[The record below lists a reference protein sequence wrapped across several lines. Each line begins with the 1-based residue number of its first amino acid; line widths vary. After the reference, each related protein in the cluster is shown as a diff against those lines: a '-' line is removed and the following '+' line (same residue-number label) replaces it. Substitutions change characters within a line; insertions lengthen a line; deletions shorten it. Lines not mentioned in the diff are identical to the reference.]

1 MKLIGKIFNWIKYAV
16 CLAFIMVL
24 GLITLPL
31 TLFFKWD
38 GIFILFIL
46 NKESC
51 SLAEAKRLLIEDD
64 RYKVKRKGSLLCGD
78 ENINALALRR
88 DASDQFTHP
97 MYSYLNTNINSEYY
111 NGKAIGE

>member
-1 MKLIGKIFNWIKYAV
+1 MKFARNIFSCIRYV
-16 CLAFIMVL
+16 ICLGFIMVL

-38 GIFILFIL
+38 GIFILFIW
-46 NKESC
+46 NQEGC
-51 SLAEAKRLLIEDD
+51 SLVEAKRLLKEDA
-64 RYKVKRKGSLLCGD
+64 RYTVKRKGYILSGD
-78 ENINALALRR
+78 ENMNAMALRR